1 MSGADRWEGT
11 DRQLLLGPAGVGK
24 SHRLRERFVEAM
36 QAEGAA
42 ETLLLVPT
50 ASYRDHTRNLVLRE
64 GGLRGFSDAAVC
76 TFRDLLERLFSESHC
91 GTRGDSLLAR
101 QSDSG
106 PPAELSA
113 ARREL
118 LLRRLLRELPLPY
131 LNAVRD
137 FPGFRTALGDAL
149 EEARR
154 AGVEPDTLEA
164 VLRNGA
170 PSARHHAFQ

>member
-1 MSGADRWEGT
+1 
-11 DRQLLLGPAGVGK
+11 
-24 SHRLRERFVEAM
+24 M
-36 QAEGAA
+36 QAGGTA

-76 TFRDLLERLFSESHC
+76 TFRDLLERLFSESRC

-118 LLRRLLRELPLPY
+118 PLPY

-137 FPGFRTALGDAL
+137 FPGFRTALGDAM

-170 PSARHHAFQ
+170 PSARHHAFQQLFRAYLAALR